1 MTENDLNNNKSSFM
15 KWVDKRY
22 PWTEFW
28 NKHLAEYYAPKN
40 FNFWY
45 FFGSFSLLVFVMQIL
60 TGIWLV
66 MEYVPAA
73 DMPLGTVL
81 GLGKSLPPEAL
92 YSGAFGSVQH
102 IMRDVHYGWLLR
114 FMHTTGAS
122 AFFTVVYLH
131 MYRGLI
137 YGSYQKPRELVW
149 LIGMVIYF
157 CLLIEAFT
165 GYVLPWGQM
174 SYWGAAVITSF
185 ASAIPYM
192 GDLILTWL
200 RGGFAVTGVSLHRFF
215 SLHVIAIPLLLAVF
229 VFVHLV
235 ALHHVGSNN
244 PDGIDIKEK
253 KDKNGIPL
261 DGIPFHPYYT
271 VKDIVGV
278 VVFLFVFC
286 VVVFFTPKMGGLF
299 IEPDNFVPA
308 NPMVT
313 PPEIAPVWYMTPF
326 YAMLRAIPNKLL
338 GLMTMAAGIAVM
350 FVLPWL
356 DRSKV
361 RSIRYKGN
369 YSKVAIMVFVVC
381 FIGLGYLGHEGVSP
395 LRTMLARIFTVG
407 YFGFFLLMPFYSAI
421 EKTKPLPERVT
432 G

>member
-1 MTENDLNNNKSSFM
+1 ME
-15 KWVDKRY
+15 WVDERY
-22 PWTEFW
+22 PWTDFVRQ
-28 NKHLAEYYAPKN
+28 HLTGYYAPRN

-45 FFGSFSLLVFVMQIL
+45 FFGSFSLLVFVMQIVS
-60 TGIWLV
+60 GIWLV
-66 MEYVPAA
+66 MEYVPTAE
-73 DMPLGTVL
+73 G
-81 GLGKSLPPEAL
+81 S
-92 YSGAFGSVQH
+92 FQSVQH
-102 IMRDVHYGWLLR
+102 IMREVRYGWLLR

-122 AFFTVVYLH
+122 AFFVVVYLH
-131 MYRGLI
+131 MYRALI

-157 CLLIEAFT
+157 MLLIEAFT

-200 RGGFAVTGVSLHRFF
+200 RGGFSVSGVTLHRFF
-215 SLHVIAIPLLLAVF
+215 SLHVIAIPLLLAVM

-244 PDGIDIKEK
+244 PDGIDIKK
-253 KDKNGIPL
+253 KKNKEGIPL

-271 VKDIVGV
+271 IKDLLGV
-278 VVFLFVFC
+278 VVFLLVFSA
-286 VVVFFTPKMGGLF
+286 VVFFMPKMGGIFL
-299 IEPDNFVPA
+299 EPDNYIPA
-308 NPMVT
+308 NPMMT
-313 PPEIAPVWYMTPF
+313 PPEISPVWYMTPF
-326 YAMLRAIPNKLL
+326 YAMLRAIPNKLFGL
-338 GLMTMAAGIAVM
+338 GTMAAAIAIM

-369 YSKVAIMVFVVC
+369 YSKIAIAIFVISFMC
-381 FIGLGYLGHEGVSP
+381 LGYLGHEPVSA
-395 LRTMLARIFTVG
+395 LRTFMARLFTVT
-407 YFGFFLLMPFYSAI
+407 YFGFFLLMPFYTRW

-432 G
+432 E